1 MLPLP
6 DTTVSTSRWRLI
18 SECLRPNT
26 VPTPSRLNFG
36 ARGSRARCATGI
48 GTSVPS
54 TVTRSASIQPPN
66 VRWSTKLS
74 AVPSSSSAAMRKWF
88 SFGTS
93 PSSICPLIPRCTT
106 RAEPSPSVNHRY
118 LPRRP
123 VPVTCVPSSRAARS
137 AGPASWRRT
146 ARGWCTRTA
155 LMVRPATCACKP
167 RRTTSTSGSSGI
179 NTRGGKRVPRGGGGL
194 QLGLLLRPADAL
206 AVLDIGDDDRRG
218 EFLVVV
224 RACGGHH
231 IRWCAHATRRGQL
244 LKAALPVQPRA
255 QRRRG
260 VKQRAEQPQN
270 HLTRHHGTVLQ
281 IDCAQQ
287 GFDPI
292 GQDARLVGAA
302 GVLLAL
308 AQQKVGAEAIVG
320 QMPPDVGERLRVDD
334 AGTQLGQIAL

>member
-1 MLPLP
+1 MLPMP
-6 DTTVSTSRWRLI
+6 DTTVWSSSWRLI
-18 SECLRPNT
+18 SECLRRNT
-26 VPTPSRLNFG
+26 ATTPSRLNFG
-36 ARGSRARCATGI
+36 SSGSRARCATGI

-194 QLGLLLRPADAL
+194 QLGLLLCPADAR
-206 AVLDIGDDDRRG
+206 AVLDVGDDDRRG

-224 RACGGHH
+224 GAGGGHH
-231 IRWCAHATRRGQL
+231 IRRHSHAARGDQL
-244 LKAALPVQPRA
+244 LQAALPVQPRT

-260 VKQRAEQPQN
+260 VHQCAEQPQD
-270 HLTRHHGTVLQ
+270 HLTGRNHAMLQ

-287 GFDPI
+287 GFNSV

-302 GVLLAL
+302 GKLLAL
-308 AQQKVGAEAIVG
+308 AEQQ
-320 QMPPDVGERLRVDD
+320 
-334 AGTQLGQIAL
+334 